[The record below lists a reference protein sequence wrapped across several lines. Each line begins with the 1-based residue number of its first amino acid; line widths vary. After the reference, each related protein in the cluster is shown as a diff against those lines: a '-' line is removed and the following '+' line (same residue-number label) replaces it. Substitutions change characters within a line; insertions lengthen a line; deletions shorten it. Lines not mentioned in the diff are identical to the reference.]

1 MLLLSFLLQLA
12 SAGQIPVPPI
22 FTPCTFPSPVYDQ
35 HEHRM
40 TCTTI
45 SRLPFI
51 CDLHHQLS
59 YANLAGIELA
69 YERYKP
75 YFYQNNRTTL
85 AVLIVLKSHSV
96 RQLEAPTSAA
106 SVYEEQSYACLFE
119 NECNR
124 VDSEV
129 VLGFV
134 NNVKIFIKVYAWKV
148 YERWFALDDSCTRPN
163 VLALMV
169 LDGLI
174 NDARKIP
181 YVRIH
186 TGEPRLRFA
195 LGNIASEANNAL
207 VQGWPLQKAIEDM
220 VDDIGHALRELH
232 ELKGEPRDHSVPRW
246 ARHAFL
252 ICFALVILALMVE
265 WYIVRRK
272 LGVQKSGQIK
282 ISAGKSKTHLMF

>member
-1 MLLLSFLLQLA
+1 MLLLGLLLQLA

-35 HEHRM
+35 HENSCKSEDFEELFMRETHEFDILVSLTDICLMHRL

-59 YANLAGIELA
+59 HANLAGIELA

-85 AVLIVLKSHSV
+85 AVLIV

-134 NNVKIFIKVYAWKV
+134 NNVKIFIKV
-148 YERWFALDDSCTRPN
+148 
-163 VLALMV
+163 
-169 LDGLI
+169 G
-174 NDARKIP
+174 
-181 YVRIH
+181 
-186 TGEPRLRFA
+186 
-195 LGNIASEANNAL
+195 
-207 VQGWPLQKAIEDM
+207 
-220 VDDIGHALRELH
+220 
-232 ELKGEPRDHSVPRW
+232 
-246 ARHAFL
+246 FL
-252 ICFALVILALMVE
+252 P
-265 WYIVRRK
+265 
-272 LGVQKSGQIK
+272 
-282 ISAGKSKTHLMF
+282 